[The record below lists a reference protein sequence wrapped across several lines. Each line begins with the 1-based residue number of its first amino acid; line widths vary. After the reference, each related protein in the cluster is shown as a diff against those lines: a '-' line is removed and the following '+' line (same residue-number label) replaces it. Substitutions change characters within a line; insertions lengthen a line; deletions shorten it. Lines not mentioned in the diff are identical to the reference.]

1 MKTSIENTKPHVSL
15 RSRISKG
22 GGRKK
27 RFLDEGTRQG
37 QFVGSVL
44 SLSDLEIP
52 TKRLL
57 TREEERVLGLQIQN
71 GFRRL
76 IKLLP
81 ETIPGYRRYLQQMA
95 EVNSG
100 SLTFVAWFPHRES
113 IEEDLLRATK
123 KFTYAERLAR
133 RSPRRAEQ
141 ILAQG
146 VKVLKK
152 YPLDPE
158 SRFQWAR
165 SAAKQDQDHGP
176 LGALSRNRKAL
187 KILRRT
193 IEIMESARDKLVL
206 PNFRLILKEVFR
218 YQPSGMK
225 RSDLFQEGI
234 LGLHRAVFRFDPFRL
249 TRFSTYATY
258 WIRQAIRKALI
269 DRSRLIRVPQ
279 AVQEELRNPDTHLS
293 SEEVQRVRRIM
304 RDTVSISAGDDD
316 DPEDRLSLEM
326 IGDREPAIN
335 EKLHT
340 GAIPVAVSQAMAY
353 LDTRER
359 EVIRRRFGLEGEHIQ
374 TLEEIGSSLHLSR
387 ERIRQIET
395 DALKKMRRIQ
405 MLQDVYDDLEGE
417 NSAEEVDD

>member
-1 MKTSIENTKPHVSL
+1 MKSLIQPAKNRTSPAFPRTKTAP
-15 RSRISKG
+15 
-22 GGRKK
+22 RKK
-27 RFLDEGTRQG
+27 VYHLDEGTSQG
-37 QFVGSVL
+37 EFRGSVL

-52 TKRLL
+52 TKKLL
-57 TREEERVLGLQIQN
+57 TRQEERTLGLKIQN

-76 IKLLP
+76 TKLLP
-81 ETIPGYRRYLQQMA
+81 QSVAGYRRYLQQMA
-95 EVNSG
+95 EVNAG
-100 SLTFVAWFPHRES
+100 SATFVAWFPLREG
-113 IEEDLLRATK
+113 IQEDLLKATK
-123 KFTYAERLAR
+123 KLTFAERLAR
-133 RSPRRAEQ
+133 RSPKRAEQ
-141 ILAQG
+141 VLEQG
-146 VKVLKK
+146 VKILKK

-158 SRFQWAR
+158 NRFQWSRVVVQGA
-165 SAAKQDQDHGP
+165 DPGI
-176 LGALSRNRKAL
+176 LGSLGRQK
-187 KILRRT
+187 KILRILKRT
-193 IEIMESARDKLVL
+193 ISIMEAARDKLVL

-279 AVQEELRNPDTHLS
+279 AVQEELRNPDTHLTT
-293 SEEVQRVRRIM
+293 EEIQRVRRIM
-304 RDTVSISAGDDD
+304 RETVSISAGDDD

-326 IGDREPAIN
+326 IGDRAPSVN

-340 GAIPVAVSQAMAY
+340 GAIPVAVSRAMSA
-353 LDTRER
+353 LDSRER

-395 DALKKMRRIQ
+395 DALKKMRRLQ
-405 MLQDVYDDLEGE
+405 SLQDVYDDLEGE
-417 NSAEEVDD
+417 GAGTEE

>member
-1 MKTSIENTKPHVSL
+1 MKSMIQTPKPRVS
-15 RSRISKG
+15 REGRRYEKKG
-22 GGRKK
+22 RGPGK
-27 RFLDEGTRQG
+27 FVINEGTSQG
-37 QFVGSVL
+37 EFRGSVL

-52 TKRLL
+52 TKKLL
-57 TREEERVLGLQIQN
+57 TRQEERTLGLKIQN

-76 IKLLP
+76 AKLLP
-81 ETIPGYRRYLQQMA
+81 ETITGYRRYLQQMA

-100 SLTFVAWFPHRES
+100 AVTLVVWFPIRDQ
-113 IEEDLLRATK
+113 IEGDLLKATK
-123 KFTYAERLAR
+123 RFTCAERLAR
-133 RSPRRAEQ
+133 RSQKRADHV
-141 ILAQG
+141 LRQG
-146 VKVLKK
+146 VKILKK

-158 SRFQWAR
+158 NRFQWSRLVAHHAPEQ
-165 SAAKQDQDHGP
+165 STLAV
-176 LGALSRNRKAL
+176 LSRPQKAL
-187 KILRRT
+187 RILKRT
-193 IEIMESARDKLVL
+193 IAIMEAARDRLVL

-234 LGLHRAVFRFDPFRL
+234 LGLHRAVFRFDPSRL

-293 SEEVQRVRRIM
+293 SEEIQRVRRIM
-304 RDTVSISAGDDD
+304 RETVSISAGDDD
-316 DPEDRLSLEM
+316 DPDDRLSLEM
-326 IGDREPAIN
+326 ISDKTTSVN

-340 GAIPVAVSQAMAY
+340 GAIPVAVSHAMTY
-353 LDTRER
+353 LDSRER

-395 DALKKMRRIQ
+395 DALKKMRRVQ
-405 MLQDVYDDLEGE
+405 TLQDVYDDLEGE
-417 NSAEEVDD
+417 VEEEA

>member
-1 MKTSIENTKPHVSL
+1 MI
-15 RSRISKG
+15 SRKEKSYHSRKL
-22 GGRKK
+22 GRKGARK
-27 RFLDEGTRQG
+27 KSIMLGEGPRQG
-37 QFVGSVL
+37 EFKGSVL

-52 TKRLL
+52 TEPLL
-57 TREEERVLGLQIQN
+57 TKEQEQSLGKKIQA

-76 IKLLP
+76 KYLLP
-81 ETIPGYRRYLQQMA
+81 ETLVGYRRYLQQMA

-100 SLTFVAWFPHRES
+100 TLTFVAWFPHKEN
-113 IEEDLLRATK
+113 IKEDLLKATK
-123 KFTYAERLAR
+123 KLTHAERLAR
-133 RSPRRAEQ
+133 RSPKRAMQ
-141 ILAQG
+141 ILSQG
-146 VKVLKK
+146 AKILKG

-158 SRFQWAR
+158 TRFQWSRAV
-165 SAAKQDQDHGP
+165 ANATDDQSP
-176 LGALSRNRKAL
+176 LGALSRPQRSQD
-187 KILRRT
+187 IVRRT
-193 IEIMESARDKLVL
+193 VEIMEFARDKLVL

-293 SEEVQRVRRIM
+293 GDEILRVRRIM
-304 RDTVSISAGDDD
+304 RETVSFSAGDDD

-326 IGDREPAIN
+326 IQDHDTSLD

-340 GAIPVAVSQAMAY
+340 GSIPVAVMRAMSY
-353 LDTRER
+353 LDSRER
-359 EVIRRRFGLEGEHIQ
+359 EVIRRRFGLEGEHLQ
-374 TLEEIGSSLHLSR
+374 TLEEIGTSLHLSR

-395 DALKKMRRIQ
+395 EALKKMRRIHI
-405 MLQDVYDDLEGE
+405 LQEVYDDLEGE
-417 NSAEEVDD
+417 QTELC

>member
-1 MKTSIENTKPHVSL
+1 MKTSIAHTKPYVSL
-15 RSRISKG
+15 GSRISKAK
-22 GGRKK
+22 RK
-27 RFLDEGTRQG
+27 RMVLDEGTSQG
-37 QFVGSVL
+37 EFDGSVL

-57 TREEERVLGLQIQN
+57 TRQEERVLGLQIQN

-81 ETIPGYRRYLQQMA
+81 ETISGYRRFLQQMA

-100 SLTFVAWFPHRES
+100 SLTFVAWFPYREG
-113 IEEDLLRATK
+113 IEEDLLKATK

-133 RSPRRAEQ
+133 RSPRRAQQ

-146 VKVLKK
+146 VKILKK

-165 SAAKQDQDHGP
+165 AAAKQLDQ
-176 LGALSRNRKAL
+176 GAMGTLPRAKKAL

-193 IEIMESARDKLVL
+193 IEIMEAARDRLVL

-304 RDTVSISAGDDD
+304 RETVSISAGDDD

-326 IGDREPAIN
+326 IGEREPTID

-405 MLQDVYDDLEGE
+405 MLQDVYEDLEGE
-417 NSAEEVDD
+417 NAAEVES

>member
-1 MKTSIENTKPHVSL
+1 METMQRGTKQHASL
-15 RSRISKG
+15 GQRFKKKD
-22 GGRKK
+22 RKK
-27 RFLDEGTRQG
+27 YALHDGTSQG
-37 QFVGSVL
+37 EFKGSVL

-52 TKRLL
+52 TKKLL
-57 TREEERVLGLQIQN
+57 TRQEERTYGLKIQN

-76 IKLLP
+76 AKLLP
-81 ETIPGYRRYLQQMA
+81 ETIGGYRRYLQQMA

-100 SLTFVAWFPHRES
+100 SLTFVAWFPLGDQVQD
-113 IEEDLLRATK
+113 DLLRTTK
-123 KFTYAERLAR
+123 KLTFAERLAR
-133 RSPRRAEQ
+133 RSQRRADQ
-141 ILAQG
+141 VLRQG
-146 VKVLKK
+146 VAILKK

-158 SRFQWAR
+158 SRFQWSRMVAR
-165 SAAKQDQDHGP
+165 QSTVEGP
-176 LGALSRNRKAL
+176 LSSLPRPKKAL
-187 KILRRT
+187 HILKRT
-193 IEIMESARDKLVL
+193 VEIMEEARDKLVL

-234 LGLHRAVFRFDPFRL
+234 LGLHRAVFRFDPSRL

-279 AVQEELRNPDTHLS
+279 AVQEELRNPETHLS
-293 SEEVQRVRRIM
+293 SEEIQRVRRIM
-304 RDTVSISAGDDD
+304 RETVSISAGDDD

-326 IGDREPAIN
+326 IGERGPAVN

-340 GAIPVAVSQAMAY
+340 GAIPDAVTQAMAF
-353 LDTRER
+353 LDSRER

-395 DALKKMRRIQ
+395 DALKKMRRVQ
-405 MLQDVYDDLEGE
+405 QLQDVYDDLESE
-417 NSAEEVDD
+417 HSEETRD